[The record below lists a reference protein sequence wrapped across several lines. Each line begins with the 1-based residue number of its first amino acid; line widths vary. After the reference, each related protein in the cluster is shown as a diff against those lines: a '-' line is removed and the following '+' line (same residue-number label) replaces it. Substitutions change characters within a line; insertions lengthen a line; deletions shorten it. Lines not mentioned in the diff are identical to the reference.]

1 MLSVSRARVSATDR
15 SPPQEAPALPQNA
28 AKETVGVYPGA
39 LRDERYGVAA
49 EEALLAKL
57 QGEMGANMFRRSL
70 RAARQAHPEL
80 REGDGEA
87 VYRGYLQASLL
98 AVVSAA
104 FLHPLPRVGEGVA
117 GALASNHRIGVYDWD
132 PAFDD
137 GSRVADPST
146 FEIISQSDVVRFLH
160 DRRDDERVRPLLRLS
175 VRRLALLRDASRAE
189 PRRTRPP
196 GDDAAAAE
204 AASEAASERTT
215 RPLSSSARFGSSS
228 ERFGT
233 RFGTHF
239 GTLLPFRGVL
249 CCSLGVSALDAFA
262 LMDAEGVSALGV
274 CDDAYRLVA
283 NLSVSDLRGLRPET
297 VDRLAM
303 PVEAFLERQ
312 RVAAPEQE
320 KEKESEGSRGGG
332 TRDECQKHFEDSDAS
347 ETPAEGSG
355 VVTCG
360 VEDTLGAVV
369 ERMVTR
375 RVHHVYVC
383 SAEGHPLAV
392 VTPRDVLRLLADEVV
407 EG

>member
-1 MLSVSRARVSATDR
+1 M
-15 SPPQEAPALPQNA
+15 
-28 AKETVGVYPGA
+28 GVYPGA

-104 FLHPLPRVGEGVA
+104 FLHPLPSRYPSDVA

-189 PRRTRPP
+189 PRRPRPP
-196 GDDAAAAE
+196 GDDVAAAE

-249 CCSLGVSALDAFA
+249 AVTKGVSALDAFA

-283 NLSVSDLRGLRPET
+283 NISVSDLRGLRPET
-297 VDRLAM
+297 VDRLEM

-312 RVAAPEQE
+312 RVAAPEKE
-320 KEKESEGSRGGG
+320 KEKESEVSRGG
-332 TRDECQKHFEDSDAS
+332 TRDELRKHFEDSDAS

-392 VTPRDVLRLLADEVV
+392 ITPRDVLRLLADEVV

>member
-1 MLSVSRARVSATDR
+1 VSATDR

-104 FLHPLPRVGEGVA
+104 FLHPLPSRYPSGVA

-175 VRRLALLRDASRAE
+175 VRRLALLRDASRGE
-189 PRRTRPP
+189 PRRPRPP

-204 AASEAASERTT
+204 ADSEAASERRT
-215 RPLSSSARFGSSS
+215 RPLSSSVPFGSSS

-249 CCSLGVSALDAFA
+249 CVPSEGVSALDAFA

-283 NLSVSDLRGLRPET
+283 NISVSDLRGLRPET

-312 RVAAPEQE
+312 RVVIPE
-320 KEKESEGSRGGG
+320 KEKGKEKEVSRGG
-332 TRDECQKHFEDSDAS
+332 TRDEKQKHFEDLDAS

-375 RVHHVYVC
+375 SVHHVYVC

-407 EG
+407 DG